1 MMTTRYVECA
11 IDTLELEWDLLESKF
26 VSLQMPLSMA
36 DADAQSRNSTENIES
51 QHVPYIYE
59 HLSWNVNEFSKQIF

>member
-36 DADAQSRNSTENIES
+36 DTDAQSRNSTENIES